1 MVKIVSRLKLSC
13 LHSFCVDVP
22 SQVFD
27 DVFVTSVLSNMQFCN
42 EHYIMF
48 CFAGIGGGETGS
60 QIVNLTTKYQR
71 WFLKYDVYPGL
82 KSKRMEETVWFKI
95 CAQFKGRS
103 EISGDQWEFL

>member
-1 MVKIVSRLKLSC
+1 MNTTLC
-13 LHSFCVDVP
+13 
-22 SQVFD
+22 
-27 DVFVTSVLSNMQFCN
+27 FVLL
-42 EHYIMF
+42 
-48 CFAGIGGGETGS
+48 ALGGGGGGGRGRLVHRLH
-60 QIVNLTTKYQR
+60 VNLTTKYQR